1 MGSCAPIAL
10 PETEVVSLSP
20 RTLLEL
26 EPVRRA
32 RRQSLPCKLQKK
44 DAAARR
50 PRKKQV
56 FVCPEPSCPHHHP
69 SHALAGRAGI
79 RKHFRRKHGGH
90 RQWACARCSKA
101 YAVFAD
107 NEAHAKTCGTR
118 TGDTCCQHCG
128 RVFTRVYRFV
138 EHQDTCSA
146 GRPQAEVAD
155 GSSAPVCGVAA
166 AAVSSPSQQQAP
178 TASSPRRSSQS
189 VNIATSA
196 VAVRSPAA
204 PVFHRFFHEGP
215 TPPSGTL
222 GGGPLNLELQLRPPS
237 CYAAA
242 TRSPQVPISRP
253 QHEVAT
259 ELRLSMG
266 EAVGQE

>member
-1 MGSCAPIAL
+1 
-10 PETEVVSLSP
+10 
-20 RTLLEL
+20 
-26 EPVRRA
+26 
-32 RRQSLPCKLQKK
+32 
-44 DAAARR
+44 
-50 PRKKQV
+50 
-56 FVCPEPSCPHHHP
+56 
-69 SHALAGRAGI
+69 
-79 RKHFRRKHGGH
+79 
-90 RQWACARCSKA
+90 
-101 YAVFAD
+101 
-107 NEAHAKTCGTR
+107 
-118 TGDTCCQHCG
+118 
-128 RVFTRVYRFV
+128 
-138 EHQDTCSA
+138 
-146 GRPQAEVAD
+146 
-155 GSSAPVCGVAA
+155 
-166 AAVSSPSQQQAP
+166 VSSPSQQQAP
-178 TASSPRRSSQS
+178 TASSLRRSSQS

-242 TRSPQVPISRP
+242 TRSPRVPISRP